1 MAEEKKEKPVKPDLT
16 DKAKAVFEE
25 RYQSIAKRLETETNV
40 INRYELKL
48 SLELIL
54 DLYKRIFEGN

>member
-16 DKAKAVFEE
+16 ERARSVFEE